1 MDMDLLILGGVGAF
15 ILGLIAL
22 FAWNGA
28 FAGLFSRDG
37 EADDG
42 SYNYAATSI
51 GIHATD
57 SLYDGSDD
65 GAGDDDYG
73 DGDSDGG
80 GGSSD

>member
-15 ILGLIAL
+15 ILALIAL

-51 GIHATD
+51 GLHATD
-57 SLYDGSDD
+57 SLYDGTDDESDD
-65 GAGDDDYG
+65 SGS
-73 DGDSDGG
+73 DGDSGDSGSGG
-80 GGSSD
+80 D